1 MKLTQNKKAA
11 MELSV
16 GTMVTIVL
24 LVMVLILGIV
34 LIQNIFKGAKGAV
47 DLTNDQIRDEL
58 NKLFSEEKK
67 VVIYP
72 GTKRVEIKHEDID
85 GVGIGIRNLLSDA
98 SGSNKFSYDVTI
110 VEAEK
115 CGGETSVA
123 KWFNVGKSDKNI
135 PIAIGEMYAAKV
147 LFQIPTGTPLCTA
160 RFRANIEVDG
170 KSYATD
176 FFDITVKA

>member
-1 MKLTQNKKAA
+1 

-72 GTKRVEIKHEDID
+72 GTKRVEIKHT
-85 GVGIGIRNLLSDA
+85 SQ
-98 SGSNKFSYDVTI
+98 TI
-110 VEAEK
+110 SADNQ
-115 CGGETSVA
+115 G
-123 KWFNVGKSDKNI
+123 NR
-135 PIAIGEMYAAKV
+135 
-147 LFQIPTGTPLCTA
+147 L
-160 RFRANIEVDG
+160 
-170 KSYATD
+170 
-176 FFDITVKA
+176 